1 MCLFCFVQA
10 EEGSDEVH
18 CQVVLVPETE
28 VRIFYFFLFHVFTLV
43 KVVKK
48 ETNLSQLQKLR
59 LFST

>member
-28 VRIFYFFLFHVFTLV
+28 VRIFFYFFISRFHFGESG
-43 KVVKK
+43 KK
-48 ETNLSQLQKLR
+48 GN
-59 LFST
+59 